1 MSVYPKKNLGQ
12 HFLTDLNIAQNI
24 AGALTGVDYQNVL
37 EVGPG
42 MGVLTQYL
50 LQTKHTIHAI
60 EVDNESVNYLNTN
73 FPKLEPNL
81 VFGDFLKCN
90 LAKDFPSPL
99 AIIGNFPYNISSQIL
114 FKTIENRK
122 QIPEFIGMF
131 QKEVAERICKLPGSK
146 AYGILSVLTQS
157 FYDTEYLF
165 NVNRFV
171 FDPPPKVA
179 SAVLRLRRKE
189 TIDLNCDERLYFRVV
204 KTAFQQRR
212 KTLRN
217 SLKTF
222 SLPTNLKEDTIFGQR
237 PEQLGVSD
245 FVRITNLI
253 AHDAI

>member
-1 MSVYPKKNLGQ
+1 LSVRPKKHLGQ

-24 AGALTGVDYQNVL
+24 AGALTGVDYQDVL

-60 EVDNESVNYLNTN
+60 EVDNESVDYLNTN

-81 VFGDFLKCN
+81 IFGDFLKCN

-122 QIPEFIGMF
+122 QIPEFVGMF
-131 QKEVAERICKLPGSK
+131 QKEVAERICEPPGSK

-222 SLPTNLKEDTIFGQR
+222 SLSTNLKEDTIFGQR